1 MKHEDDYY
9 HVLGLDK
16 NSASLSSAQI
26 KKAYRKRAVQTHP
39 DKTDGDRRAFDI
51 VAEAYDVLSDDTKKQ
66 VYDRYGKA
74 GVEQQQNGGGM
85 PSNYQDIFRSMFQQQ
100 QRQQAPPT
108 NPTMRYQLQVTLEE
122 LYEGTTQSV
131 RVTSPFARH
140 YYSQSRTQ
148 PQQKDVQVHIPEGSI
163 SGESIVLSGEMDF
176 DQDQTP
182 GDVIFILTQV
192 PHDTFTRKG
201 HDIAM
206 ELTISLEQAI
216 CGFSRTIRHL
226 NGHDIVI
233 TSAHKPDSNHHAKK
247 DDDSS
252 SSTTPIIIN
261 TGDVQVLK
269 GMGMPKRH
277 YKHKHDHH
285 SDDSDHLHY
294 VGDDPNKKGIVGD
307 SKKFGDLYVQF
318 NVELPKS
325 SSQRAVNPL
334 TEEER
339 SELSR
344 LLRKLEGKK
353 EDTSHGKNDRK
364 PSKKGKVAD
373 PGGGSEEYQYQLQ
386 QAKATDFG
394 RASGRVTLE
403 KDDHSGHHED
413 GFHNPFGGSSFFQ
426 QSGGRGF
433 TYFSSSSFG
442 DDGGQQECNQM

>member
-1 MKHEDDYY
+1 MSDLRIEARQLTKRYGSLVAVNELSFEVEAGE
-9 HVLGLDK
+9 VLGFLGPNGAGK
-16 NSASLSSAQI
+16 STTMKMLTGFLTPTAGT
-26 KKAYRKRAVQTHP
+26 AV
-39 DKTDGDRRAFDI
+39 
-51 VAEAYDVLSDDTKKQ
+51 V
-66 VYDRYGKA
+66 
-74 GVEQQQNGGGM
+74 
-85 PSNYQDIFRSMFQQQ
+85 
-100 QRQQAPPT
+100 
-108 NPTMRYQLQVTLEE
+108 
-122 LYEGTTQSV
+122 
-131 RVTSPFARH
+131 
-140 YYSQSRTQ
+140 
-148 PQQKDVQVHIPEGSI
+148 
-163 SGESIVLSGEMDF
+163 
-176 DQDQTP
+176 
-182 GDVIFILTQV
+182 
-192 PHDTFTRKG
+192 
-201 HDIAM
+201 
-206 ELTISLEQAI
+206 
-216 CGFSRTIRHL
+216 

-233 TSAHKPDSNHHAKK
+233 TSAHKSDSNHHAKK

-294 VGDDPNKKGIVGD
+294 VGDDPNKKEIVGD

-353 EDTSHGKNDRK
+353 EDTSHDKNDRK